1 VSKEILDLMVG
12 FTDNGCYLKQA
23 GEFMGEIKTIF
34 FDLGNVIVKVKPEV
48 LEKGFDVCGKIV
60 VGEFISHFMAS
71 DDYNRYTEGKL
82 TSSQFYSRTRK
93 LYKLDFKYR
102 EFYHLWNKVL
112 EPYPEMEEVIRN
124 LKKDYP
130 DIKMILVSNTN
141 EVHYDFVREKY
152 KILDLLDGHVTSHEE
167 GVQKPDPEIFVRALK
182 LADTLPKETFYT
194 DDREDLISAARTMGI
209 RAFQFR
215 DHHEFRAQLAKFNI
229 KI

>member
-1 VSKEILDLMVG
+1 MTEIR
-12 FTDNGCYLKQA
+12 A
-23 GEFMGEIKTIF
+23 IF
-34 FDLGNVIVKVKPEV
+34 FDLGNVIVKVNPEV
-48 LEKGFDVCGKIV
+48 LVEGFQKCGKIV
-60 VGEFISHFMAS
+60 PERVINYFMDS
-71 DDYNRYTEGKL
+71 DNVNKYMEGKIS
-82 TSSQFYSRTRK
+82 SSQFFSKTRRFF
-93 LYKLDFKYR
+93 KLDIKYR

-112 EPYPEMEEVIRN
+112 EPYPEMEEIIRTF
-124 LKKDYP
+124 KKDYP

-152 KILDLLDGHVTSHEE
+152 KILDLLDGHITSHEE

-209 RAFQFR
+209 RAFQFQDPPTLR
-215 DHHEFRAQLAKFNI
+215 VQLSKFNI

>member
-1 VSKEILDLMVG
+1 MTEIR
-12 FTDNGCYLKQA
+12 A
-23 GEFMGEIKTIF
+23 IF
-34 FDLGNVIVKVKPEV
+34 FDLGNVIVKVNPEV
-48 LEKGFDVCGKIV
+48 LEKGFADCGKIII
-60 VGEFISHFMAS
+60 GKFISQFMVS

-82 TSSQFYSRTRK
+82 TSSQFYSRTKK
-93 LYKLDFKYR
+93 LYRLDIKYR
-102 EFYHLWNKVL
+102 EFYDLWNKVL
-112 EPYPEMEEVIRN
+112 EPYPEMEEIVRN

-152 KILDLLDGHVTSHEE
+152 KILDLLDGHITSHEE
-167 GVQKPDPEIFVRALK
+167 GMQKPDPEIFVRALK

-209 RAFQFR
+209 RAFQFH
-215 DHHEFRAQLAKFNI
+215 DHHQFQAQLAKFNI